1 MLQWQGTEVE
11 LTHQG
16 DTFRLDRLVQRRDAD
31 DAGQSGPW
39 WVLDY
44 KSAFSPQRQLNL
56 VTKMK
61 TYIAAV
67 QAIYPGQIVKA
78 AFLTGDGQVVM
89 VD

>member
-1 MLQWQGTEVE
+1 MHG
-11 LTHQG
+11 
-16 DTFRLDRLVQRRDAD
+16 FA
-31 DAGQSGPW
+31 DAGKNGQW

-44 KSAFSPQRQLNL
+44 KSAFSPQRQPNL
-56 VTKMK
+56 VAKMK

-67 QAIYPGQIVKA
+67 QAIYPGQTVKA